1 MTNKQKRSSSRRRN
15 TPLKE
20 VKSKKLKALIK
31 MAAMQQS
38 IQKKITTSKQ
48 IQKQNLAKYQWQ
60 AFFLTY
66 ILYICFYLARKPF
79 STIKDTL
86 KTPNQL
92 KSTPLTDDDLGQIET
107 VFLVAYA
114 GAQFIIGPFGDKYG
128 ARKLLFV
135 ALIGTSVA
143 CYMMSVAESLF
154 DLRLAWGMNGI
165 FQAAAFP
172 LMMKALSPWYDNNTR
187 AIMLGYWTTCQQIGG
202 TVAVSLAGYIA
213 SGGFDRAWFGAQS
226 IGTCA
231 GGEGAE
237 CTSVA
242 IGPEA
247 TCVAT
252 MDDTAGG
259 DTPCVWTSTNTTT
272 WRDSFLLPAV
282 VAGIAAVV
290 TLTMMIEHPKDVGLK
305 TPTDNSNK
313 KHQKKNRSKKKM
325 NLFEQVHGSNY
336 WSGIPI
342 GGDDRAITE
351 GRYEEYGLKAPVT
364 KERYEENVAISRKN
378 RAALKAALNAAT
390 TISYME
396 VARLPYLFNVGMA
409 YFCIKLVRYTMLIWS
424 ISYLKEVHQYNTTDA
439 ANMSTLF
446 DIGGAFGAVAC
457 AMIAKRFFNGNR
469 IHAVFVLCIV
479 SGICTGTYGI
489 VASFG
494 SITNMMMLFVAGF
507 MIAGP
512 DSVLGGAACS
522 DVCERAGYDTSV
534 LTTASG
540 IANGMGS
547 LGAILAGA
555 GPVWIKSQ
563 YGWNGL
569 FVVAGGLA
577 MLGALF
583 LLPLVREMM
592 KDGDTEVVKKKK
604 KKA

>member
-313 KHQKKNRSKKKM
+313 KKRQKNSQKNKKTD
-325 NLFEQVHGSNY
+325 SNT
-336 WSGIPI
+336 
-342 GGDDRAITE
+342 AT
-351 GRYEEYGLKAPVT
+351 
-364 KERYEENVAISRKN
+364 
-378 RAALKAALNAAT
+378 T

>member
-424 ISYLKEVHQYNTTDA
+424 ISYLKEVHHYNTTDA

-569 FVVAGGLA
+569 FLVAGGLA

>member
-213 SGGFDRAWFGAQS
+213 SGGFDRTWFGAQS

-424 ISYLKEVHQYNTTDA
+424 ISYLKEVHHYNTTDA

-569 FVVAGGLA
+569 FLVAGGLA

>member
-213 SGGFDRAWFGAQS
+213 SGGFDRAWFGGS
-226 IGTCA
+226 DG
-231 GGEGAE
+231 
-237 CTSVA
+237 
-242 IGPEA
+242 
-247 TCVAT
+247 
-252 MDDTAGG
+252 
-259 DTPCVWTSTNTTT
+259 TTT

-313 KHQKKNRSKKKM
+313 KHQKKNRQKNKKTD
-325 NLFEQVHGSNY
+325 SNT
-336 WSGIPI
+336 
-342 GGDDRAITE
+342 AT
-351 GRYEEYGLKAPVT
+351 
-364 KERYEENVAISRKN
+364 
-378 RAALKAALNAAT
+378 T

-424 ISYLKEVHQYNTTDA
+424 ISYLKEVHHYNTTDA

-604 KKA
+604 A

>member
-1 MTNKQKRSSSRRRN
+1 MGHLLWTLYPLFLIYFLIFYDTKAWIGRTTTNKKEMTNKQKRSSSRRRN

-213 SGGFDRAWFGAQS
+213 SGGFDRAWFGGS
-226 IGTCA
+226 DG
-231 GGEGAE
+231 
-237 CTSVA
+237 
-242 IGPEA
+242 
-247 TCVAT
+247 
-252 MDDTAGG
+252 
-259 DTPCVWTSTNTTT
+259 TTT

-424 ISYLKEVHQYNTTDA
+424 ISYLKEVHHYNTTDA

>member
-1 MTNKQKRSSSRRRN
+1 NNNKQNRMTNKQKRSSSRRRN

-313 KHQKKNRSKKKM
+313 KKRQKNSQKNKKTD
-325 NLFEQVHGSNY
+325 SNT
-336 WSGIPI
+336 
-342 GGDDRAITE
+342 AT
-351 GRYEEYGLKAPVT
+351 
-364 KERYEENVAISRKN
+364 
-378 RAALKAALNAAT
+378 T

-424 ISYLKEVHQYNTTDA
+424 ISYLKE
-439 ANMSTLF
+439 
-446 DIGGAFGAVAC
+446 
-457 AMIAKRFFNGNR
+457 
-469 IHAVFVLCIV
+469 
-479 SGICTGTYGI
+479 
-489 VASFG
+489 
-494 SITNMMMLFVAGF
+494 
-507 MIAGP
+507 
-512 DSVLGGAACS
+512 
-522 DVCERAGYDTSV
+522 
-534 LTTASG
+534 
-540 IANGMGS
+540 
-547 LGAILAGA
+547 
-555 GPVWIKSQ
+555 
-563 YGWNGL
+563 
-569 FVVAGGLA
+569 
-577 MLGALF
+577 
-583 LLPLVREMM
+583 
-592 KDGDTEVVKKKK
+592 
-604 KKA
+604 

>member
-20 VKSKKLKALIK
+20 VKSKKMEALIK

-313 KHQKKNRSKKKM
+313 KKRQKNSQKNKKTD
-325 NLFEQVHGSNY
+325 SNT
-336 WSGIPI
+336 
-342 GGDDRAITE
+342 AT
-351 GRYEEYGLKAPVT
+351 
-364 KERYEENVAISRKN
+364 
-378 RAALKAALNAAT
+378 T

>member
-313 KHQKKNRSKKKM
+313 KKRQKNSQKNKKTD
-325 NLFEQVHGSNY
+325 SNT
-336 WSGIPI
+336 
-342 GGDDRAITE
+342 AT
-351 GRYEEYGLKAPVT
+351 
-364 KERYEENVAISRKN
+364 
-378 RAALKAALNAAT
+378 T

-569 FVVAGGLA
+569 FLVAGGLA

>member
-1 MTNKQKRSSSRRRN
+1 MDSQAQQQQKKKMTNKQKRSSSRRRN

-313 KHQKKNRSKKKM
+313 KHQKKNRQKNKKTD
-325 NLFEQVHGSNY
+325 SNT
-336 WSGIPI
+336 
-342 GGDDRAITE
+342 AT
-351 GRYEEYGLKAPVT
+351 
-364 KERYEENVAISRKN
+364 
-378 RAALKAALNAAT
+378 T

-424 ISYLKEVHQYNTTDA
+424 ISYLKEVHHYNTTDA

>member
-213 SGGFDRAWFGAQS
+213 SGGFDRAWFGGS
-226 IGTCA
+226 DG
-231 GGEGAE
+231 
-237 CTSVA
+237 
-242 IGPEA
+242 
-247 TCVAT
+247 
-252 MDDTAGG
+252 
-259 DTPCVWTSTNTTT
+259 TTT

-351 GRYEEYGLKAPVT
+351 GRYEEYEFKAPVT
-364 KERYEENVAISRKN
+364 KERYEENVALSRKN
-378 RAALKAALNAAT
+378 RAALKARLA
-390 TISYME
+390 SSK
-396 VARLPYLFNVGMA
+396 VAKNKTKTARRAPSKGRSSSSSTKFHEIQVPMKEIEIFLKMKVSDLKKELKKRDLQVSGKKADLLKRLLEG
-409 YFCIKLVRYTMLIWS
+409 I
-424 ISYLKEVHQYNTTDA
+424 A
-439 ANMSTLF
+439 ANGDDDDDDDAPVAAASTKPKRRRSKTPVKNT
-446 DIGGAFGAVAC
+446 AVS
-457 AMIAKRFFNGNR
+457 KYLRTTT
-469 IHAVFVLCIV
+469 L
-479 SGICTGTYGI
+479 
-489 VASFG
+489 
-494 SITNMMMLFVAGF
+494 VAGLRDHDKE
-507 MIAGP
+507 P
-512 DSVLGGAACS
+512 VVLRPRTRRS
-522 DVCERAGYDTSV
+522 R
-534 LTTASG
+534 
-540 IANGMGS
+540 
-547 LGAILAGA
+547 
-555 GPVWIKSQ
+555 
-563 YGWNGL
+563 
-569 FVVAGGLA
+569 
-577 MLGALF
+577 
-583 LLPLVREMM
+583 R
-592 KDGDTEVVKKKK
+592 
-604 KKA
+604 